1 MAIKNKFKFIRFIV
15 IVAIIFYFIYY
26 MFISYFVKQDKTF
39 IAKYDLMYLENEYHG
54 LIIRNEKTFF
64 SDINGKIEYK
74 VNDGEVVKKGQI
86 IAEIESLDEVNNET
100 DDTKLDTNFENKIPE
115 MLKELDD
122 NIEEIKSKIVK
133 AVNDNEVAEISIL
146 EEKLKLKLD
155 LKDKLTNNKIKN
167 FNLEE
172 ISNRNGVDESS
183 NYFYS
188 NYSGIVSKKFD
199 GLEKI
204 LTMSNL
210 YLLDY
215 NKIYE
220 ENIDSISKNSGSIKK
235 NENVYRIIDNYS
247 YYIAYIIP
255 FEDIRLF
262 NNNLNNVKLE
272 IDGTMYSASVYDCF
286 ENNSD
291 GILVLE
297 LNQTFDQFYLNRK
310 VENKIVSDKFK
321 GLKINNDAII
331 INDGIKGVYK
341 IGIGFDVEFVPVKV
355 LSSSDKFS
363 IVEENYF
370 YIYENDNRKK
380 VMTINVNDEI
390 VKNGNEYMNQNDF

>member
-15 IVAIIFYFIYY
+15 IAALIFYFIYY
-26 MFISYFVKQDKTF
+26 LFISFFVKQDKTF

-74 VNDGEVVKKGQI
+74 INDGEVVKKGQV
-86 IAEIESLDEVNNET
+86 IAEIESLSDVKSNT
-100 DDTKLDTNFENKIPE
+100 DDIKLDTNFENKKPE
-115 MLKELDD
+115 ILKELDEEIYEIKLKIV
-122 NIEEIKSKIVK
+122 NAVNGNEIEEIS
-133 AVNDNEVAEISIL
+133 NL

-172 ISNRNGVDESS
+172 ISNRNGSDESS

-215 NKIYE
+215 NKIYN
-220 ENIDSISKNSGSIKK
+220 ENIDSISKNSGLIQK

-262 NNNLNNVKLE
+262 NNNLNNVKVE
-272 IDGTMYSASVYDCF
+272 IEGIMYSASVYDCF
-286 ENNSD
+286 ENNTD

-341 IGIGFDVEFVPVKV
+341 IGVGFDIEFVPVKV

-370 YIYENDNRKK
+370 YVYENDNRKK

-390 VKNGNEYMNQNDF
+390 IKIGNEYMKQNDL